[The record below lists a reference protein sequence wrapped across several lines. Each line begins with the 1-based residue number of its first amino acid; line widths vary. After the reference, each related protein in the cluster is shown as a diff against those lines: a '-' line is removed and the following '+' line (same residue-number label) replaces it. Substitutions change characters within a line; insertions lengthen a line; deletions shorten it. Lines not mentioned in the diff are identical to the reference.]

1 MNSIEL
7 LLLNLGLSFTMA
19 KFIPYVLLLL
29 MGWFLGRFV
38 YRKIQQK
45 TPKRWLQALVF
56 IGFFI
61 QPVLVY
67 FVIFP
72 IYQGDLVDLS
82 YHPKTKLML
91 TQQKTL
97 IVVALPGCKFCSEST
112 QVMKSIQPHVKT
124 PIQYWVLGSD
134 STDLTTYQSLVGKD
148 ISCTLQTN
156 LTEVL
161 PITEGSF
168 PTYLLIEKGKIKKA
182 WHNDTF
188 GVRALEALN

>member
-1 MNSIEL
+1 
-7 LLLNLGLSFTMA
+7 MA
-19 KFIPYVLLLL
+19 KFIPYVILLVLGWLL
-29 MGWFLGRFV
+29 GWFV

-61 QPVLVY
+61 QPVIGY

-72 IYQGDLVDLS
+72 IYQGDLMDLS
-82 YHPKTKLML
+82 YHPKTKLL
-91 TQQKTL
+91 LPQQKSL

-112 QVMKSIQPHVKT
+112 QFMKSVRPFAKT
-124 PIQYWVLGSD
+124 PIKYWVLGSD
-134 STDLTTYQSLVGKD
+134 STDLKTYQGLVEKG
-148 ISCTLQTN
+148 ITCALQPN

-168 PTYLLIEKGKIKKA
+168 PTYLLIEKGKIIKA

-188 GVRALEALN
+188 GVRALQALN

>member
-82 YHPKTKLML
+82 YHPKTKLKL
-91 TQQKTL
+91 PQQKNL

-112 QVMKSIQPHVKT
+112 QVMKSILPHVKT

>member
-1 MNSIEL
+1 MNSVEL
-7 LLLNLGLSFTMA
+7 LLLNLGFSFTMA

-29 MGWFLGRFV
+29 LGWFLGRFV

-82 YHPKTKLML
+82 YHPKTKLKL
-91 TQQKTL
+91 PQQKNL

-112 QVMKSIQPHVKT
+112 QVMKSIQLHVKT
-124 PIQYWVLGSD
+124 PIQYWVLVSD
-134 STDLTTYQSLVGKD
+134 STDLTDLTTYQSLVGKD

-161 PITEGSF
+161 QIAEGSF
-168 PTYLLIEKGKIKKA
+168 PTYLLIEKEK
-182 WHNDTF
+182 
-188 GVRALEALN
+188 